1 VVAVVVV
8 VVMMMMGGG
17 VWCGGDGIWHR
28 AKEARGNHTRLR
40 GDSRSA
46 IQSVFALQRQ
56 FIPNAAAKSTKEE
69 NQHHML
75 STVGLKSS
83 MAVQTLCSS
92 VEMLWRARQLA
103 PCNDNRDDD
112 PSNALQKNT
121 LKNE

>member
-1 VVAVVVV
+1 
-8 VVMMMMGGG
+8 

-46 IQSVFALQRQ
+46 IQSVLALQRQ
-56 FIPNAAAKSTKEE
+56 LNPNAAAKITEEE

-83 MAVQTLCSS
+83 MAVQILCIS

-112 PSNALQKNT
+112 PSNTGKRHT
-121 LKNE
+121 VEK